1 MELSTLD
8 LVLYTTPLVVEFGE
22 FRDTIPQGITPH
34 VCLKVDP
41 DFSNFQVVGIRIT
54 TTIILILYDD

>member
-8 LVLYTTPLVVEFGE
+8 IVLYTTPLVVEFGE
-22 FRDTIPQGITPH
+22 FRDTIPQGITPR
-34 VCLKVDP
+34 LKLDP
-41 DFSNFQVVGIRIT
+41 DFSSFQVVGIRIT

>member
-1 MELSTLD
+1 MYSFCVAYD
-8 LVLYTTPLVVEFGE
+8 VQFGE

-34 VCLKVDP
+34 VCLKIDP